1 MSLDNSPAR
10 QSDACKAKEQLLAEQ
25 RQGAQA
31 LVKTADADKYHFLFD
46 SIQDIA
52 YFLRLDGSII
62 EVNDAAVRAYGYSR
76 DELPSMNIAMLR
88 TDEERKKL
96 PGMLERCYKYGCVYQ
111 TVHRRKDGSTF
122 PLEVNSRG
130 IILDGEKAIVGIAR
144 DITERQRAADS
155 LRKSQA
161 LLNNIFNCIQDGLTV
176 LDIDLNVVRHN
187 PTIEKWHGRDLVGK
201 KCYRLFHGR
210 NEPCENC
217 PSIRAVREKSMQR
230 EVVHD
235 LIGWKELYAYP
246 LVNDDGDVAG
256 TVEQVRDITDR
267 IQADSIL
274 RNAMAESELY
284 VDLMGHDINNMNQ
297 ITLGFMELARNI
309 IEYEGKLTSDN
320 LYLLDKAMDSIK
332 NSSLLIDN
340 VRKIQR
346 EKRGLYEPRIMDV
359 STVLSDVVE
368 QHLDTPG
375 RRVRIDFTPVKGFTV
390 KANDLLKDVFINL
403 VGNAIKHSTGDL
415 TINISLYRVV
425 KAGKEYVGVS
435 VEDNGPGITDQM
447 KQTLLE
453 LDLTHTKSRGKGF
466 GLCLIKMLL
475 EDFNGEFW
483 VEDRVNGDFSK
494 GARFVVTLPIA
505 NR

>member
-1 MSLDNSPAR
+1 M
-10 QSDACKAKEQLLAEQ
+10 
-25 RQGAQA
+25 
-31 LVKTADADKYHFLFD
+31 KTADADKYHFLFD

>member
-1 MSLDNSPAR
+1 MSLNKSPAR
-10 QSDACKAKEQLLAEQ
+10 LPDDGKAIEQLLTEQ
-25 RQGAQA
+25 QQLNSQA
-31 LVKTADADKYHFLFD
+31 LVEAGDKYHFLFD
-46 SIQDIA
+46 SIRDIA
-52 YFLRLDGSII
+52 YFIRLNGDII
-62 EVNDAAVRAYGYSR
+62 ELNAAAVKAYGYSR
-76 DELPSMNIAMLR
+76 EELQSMNIAGLR

-96 PGMLERCYKYGCVYQ
+96 PGLLEQCYEYGCIFE

-144 DITERQRAADS
+144 DITERQKAADS
-155 LRKSQA
+155 LRKSQE

-176 LDIDLNVVRHN
+176 LDKDLNVVRHN
-187 PTIEKWHGRDLVGK
+187 PTIEKWHGRGLVGK

-210 NEPCENC
+210 DRPCENC
-217 PSIRAVREKSMQR
+217 PSVRAVREKSMQH
-230 EVVHD
+230 EIVHD

-246 LVNDDGDVAG
+246 LVNDDGEVTG
-256 TVEQVRDITDR
+256 TIEQVRDITDSM
-267 IQADSIL
+267 QAESIL

-297 ITLGFMELARNI
+297 ITLGFMELACNI
-309 IEYEGKLTSDN
+309 IEYEGKLTPDN
-320 LYLLDKAMDSIK
+320 LFLLTKAMDSLR

-340 VRKIQR
+340 VRKLQR
-346 EKRGLYEPRIMDV
+346 EKRGLYDPKVMDV
-359 STVLSDVVE
+359 SAILIDVVE

-375 RRVRIDFTPVKGFTV
+375 RQILINFTPVKGFKV
-390 KANDLLKDVFINL
+390 RANDLLKDVFINL

-415 TINISLYRVV
+415 TINISVYRVV
-425 KAGKEYVGVS
+425 KSDKEYVGVA
-435 VEDNGPGITDQM
+435 VEDNGPGITDHM
-447 KQTLLE
+447 KKTLLE

-475 EDFNGEFW
+475 QDFNGEFW

-494 GARFVVTLPIA
+494 GARFVVTLPA
-505 NR
+505 AYR